1 MASTFRPDT
10 RGPFAQFLRALG
22 DWRATVGAAMTNEV
36 GGRFRDN
43 RLGTLLAFAEPFIIL
58 GVLMLLRV
66 FFREKLAVFGESAA
80 VFLSSGV
87 LPYFLYVRLSSRGR
101 RTRYS
106 ASQRLPRV
114 SNTEL
119 VVASVVTDT
128 AIYLTSMM
136 IWFAILVFV
145 GSSDAVPVSPLT
157 CVVSLFFLACLGIGV
172 GLVSSAIAQRV
183 PFWNFIFGFANRFLI
198 FVSGVFFIADYMMLY
213 RREWLELNPLAQ
225 GIIWF
230 RVGLYGPSYP
240 HILLDTGYMMLWS
253 CVALFFG
260 IVAHRATLRL

>member
-1 MASTFRPDT
+1 MASTSRPDAP
-10 RGPFAQFLRALG
+10 GPFAQSLRALG
-22 DWRATVGAAMTNEV
+22 DWRATVGVAMTNEV
-36 GGRFRDN
+36 GGRFRHN
-43 RLGTLLAFAEPFIIL
+43 RLGLVLAFAEPFIVL
-58 GVLMLLRV
+58 SVLMLLRV
-66 FFREKLAVFGESAA
+66 FFREKLAVFGESAV

-87 LPYFLYVRLSSRGR
+87 LPFFLYVRLSSRGR
-101 RTRYS
+101 RTRYD

-119 VVASVVTDT
+119 VVASVAADS

-136 IWFAILVFV
+136 IWFSILVFF
-145 GSSDAVPVSPLT
+145 GLDDAAPVAPLT
-157 CVVSLFFLACLGIGV
+157 CIVSLLFLGCLGIGV

-183 PFWNFIFGFANRFLI
+183 PFWNYFFGFANRFLI
-198 FVSGVFFIADYMMLY
+198 FISGVFFIADYMMLY

-253 CVALFFG
+253 CVALFLG

>member
-1 MASTFRPDT
+1 MT
-10 RGPFAQFLRALG
+10 ALG
-22 DWRATVGAAMTNEV
+22 DWRATIGAAMTNEV
-36 GGRFRDN
+36 GGRFKSN
-43 RLGTLLAFAEPFIIL
+43 RIGLVLAFAEPFIL
-58 GVLMLLRV
+58 LMMLMILRV
-66 FFREKLAVFGESAA
+66 FFRDKLAVYGESAV
-80 VFLSSGV
+80 VFLSSGI
-87 LPYFLYVRLSSRGR
+87 LPFFLYVRLSARGR
-101 RTRYS
+101 RTRYD

-119 VVASVVTDT
+119 VVASVVADS

-136 IWFAILVFV
+136 IWFSILAFV
-145 GSSDAVPVSPLT
+145 DSSQAVPVSPLT
-157 CVVSLFFLACLGIGV
+157 CIVSLFFLGCLGIGV

-183 PFWNFIFGFANRFLI
+183 PFWNYFFGFANRFLI

-253 CVALFFG
+253 CVALFLG